1 MDETALKKLI
11 HKYKIGSVA
20 VLALTLVV
28 MLLVDYWL
36 NAATANQRFQLGLAQ
51 QYNTT
56 GLLWG
61 ALITGLNL
69 VLWLLFNAMEK
80 ILLQINKTP
89 A

>member
-11 HKYKIGSVA
+11 HKYKMGSVV

-36 NAATANQRFQLGLAQ
+36 NTSMANQRFQLGLAQ
-51 QYNTT
+51 QYNTPA
-56 GLLWG
+56 LLWG

-80 ILLQINKTP
+80 ILLHINKTP